1 MIPYCILVIE
11 DDSDRVFMETLFLE
25 YQRLMYS
32 EINKILQNAWDTE
45 DVMQATLVKL
55 IDKIP
60 ELRKK
65 ERKKLINYIITA
77 SKNTALNYLRDN
89 KHKALI
95 AYDEINDPTDD
106 DQDGRL
112 FEMQLI
118 MKEEVED
125 LRLKWPMLDERSRY
139 LLESKYIL
147 GKHDDDIAI
156 ELGMKAGSVRMAL
169 TRARKN
175 AYRLLS
181 SEAVKSGEA

>member
-1 MIPYCILVIE
+1 
-11 DDSDRVFMETLFLE
+11 METLFLE

-65 ERKKLINYIITA
+65 EKNKLINYIITA

-89 KHKALI
+89 KYQSRI
-95 AYDEINDPTDD
+95 AYDEIDDPPDD
-106 DQDGRL
+106 NQDGRL

-118 MKEEVED
+118 MKEEVEL
-125 LRLKWPMLDERSRY
+125 LRRKWSSLDERSRY

-147 GKHDDDIAI
+147 RKHDDDIAM
-156 ELGMKAGSVRMAL
+156 ELGIKAGSVRMAL
-169 TRARKN
+169 TRARKS
-175 AYRLLS
+175 AYQLLA
-181 SEAVKSGEA
+181 SEAVKSAEE